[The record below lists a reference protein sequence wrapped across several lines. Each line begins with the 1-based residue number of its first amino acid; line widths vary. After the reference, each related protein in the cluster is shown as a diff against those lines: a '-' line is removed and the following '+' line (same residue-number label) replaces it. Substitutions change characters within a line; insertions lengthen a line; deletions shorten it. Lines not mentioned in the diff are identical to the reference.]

1 MLSVYNE
8 FDIVNNEEGTELNAI
23 NLPTLRRLPRYLKAL
38 VFLSGVGQKF
48 VTSAEM
54 SGLLKLDETLVRKDI
69 AMTGF
74 TGKPRVGFAISE
86 LRTHLEEFLG
96 LHIRKDAIVIGAGRL
111 GQALTCYHG
120 FEAHGLRVVGI
131 FDSDPVKMG
140 LQVNDLEIMPMW
152 QAPALARRKN
162 VSIAIIAVPAN
173 AAQEVA
179 ENLFNAGLTAFW
191 NFSGHPVKLPAPAVV
206 QNEDL
211 ADSLA
216 VFSYDVVRQ
225 LKLEEKV

>member
-1 MLSVYNE
+1 LPNMN
-8 FDIVNNEEGTELNAI
+8 I
-23 NLPTLRRLPRYLKAL
+23 PTLRRLPRYLKAL
-38 VFLSGVGQKF
+38 VVLSGVGQKY

-54 SGLLKLDETLVRKDI
+54 AGILKLDETLVRKDI

-74 TGKPRVGFAISE
+74 TGKPRVGFAITE
-86 LRTHLEEFLG
+86 LRNHLEDFLG
-96 LHIRKDAIVIGAGRL
+96 LRIRKDAIVIGAGRL

-120 FEAHGLRVVGI
+120 FEPHGLRVVGL
-131 FDSDPVKMG
+131 FDNDPVKMG
-140 LQVNDLEIMPMW
+140 MRVNELEIMPLW
-152 QAPALARRKN
+152 QAPALAKRLN

-179 ENLFNAGLTAFW
+179 DNLFKVGLTAFW
-191 NFSGHPVKLPAPAVV
+191 NFSGHPIKMPPPAVV

-216 VFSYDVVRQ
+216 VFSYEVVRN
-225 LKLEEKV
+225 LKMDEKV

>member
-1 MLSVYNE
+1 MSV
-8 FDIVNNEEGTELNAI
+8 I

-38 VFLSGVGQKF
+38 VFLSGVGQKY

-54 SGLLKLDETLVRKDI
+54 AGILKLDETLVRKDI

-86 LRTHLEEFLG
+86 LRDHLEIFLG
-96 LHIRKDAIVIGAGRL
+96 LRVRKDAIVIGAGRL

-120 FEAHGLRVVGI
+120 FEAHGLRVLGL
-131 FDSDPVKMG
+131 FDTDPVKMG
-140 LQVNDLEIMPMW
+140 LQVNDLEIMPLW
-152 QAPALARRKN
+152 QAPALARRLN
-162 VSIAIIAVPAN
+162 INIAIIAVPAK

-179 ENLFNAGLTAFW
+179 DNLFKAGLTAFW
-191 NFSGHPVKLPAPAVV
+191 NFSGHPIKLPPPAVV

-216 VFSYDVVRQ
+216 VFSYDVVRN
-225 LKLEEKV
+225 LKLEEGFLKREE

>member
-1 MLSVYNE
+1 M
-8 FDIVNNEEGTELNAI
+8 TAI
-23 NLPTLRRLPRYLKAL
+23 SLPTLRRLPRYLKAL
-38 VFLSGVGQKF
+38 VFLSGVGQKYA
-48 VTSAEM
+48 TSADM
-54 SGLLKLDETLVRKDI
+54 AGLLKLDETLVRKDI

-74 TGKPRVGFAISE
+74 TGKPRVGFACIE
-86 LRTHLEEFLG
+86 LRQHLEDFLG
-96 LHIRKDAIVIGAGRL
+96 LRVRKDAIVIGAGRL

-120 FEAHGLRVVGI
+120 FEAHGLRVVGL
-131 FDSDPVKMG
+131 FDNDPVKMG
-140 LQVNDLEIMPMW
+140 IQVNDLEIMPMW

-179 ENLFNAGLTAFW
+179 DSLFAAGLTAFW
-191 NFSGHPVKLPAPAVV
+191 NFSGHPITLAPPAVV